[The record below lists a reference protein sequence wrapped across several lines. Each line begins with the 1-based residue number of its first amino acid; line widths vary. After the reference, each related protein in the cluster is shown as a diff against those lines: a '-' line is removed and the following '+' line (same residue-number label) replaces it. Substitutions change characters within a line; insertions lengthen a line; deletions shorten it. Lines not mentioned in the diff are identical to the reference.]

1 MKTVLL
7 ATDLTASSTRSL
19 DWARLLAR
27 QYGASLA
34 LVHIH
39 LLPTPPISGA
49 PLGVVDTV
57 STVEMAADLEAISRE
72 GLDTLANQLRSEG
85 FSVQSDWRVGPIGDE
100 IVAAAGQLNA
110 DLIVTGRSDMNSFFD
125 RLMGT
130 SATSVVSGASCPVL
144 VVPTSADSAPAQL
157 KTIAF
162 ASQLE
167 ANDTDSFRAALAL
180 AQEFGASLQLLTVD
194 ADNQPNLYNDRDALA
209 ELNEVANG
217 APYSSHKIKASTV
230 TDGLNEYLDQHPTDL
245 LVMTSRERG
254 FLDGLLNPSQTGKMI
269 TKSTVPVLVYHV

>member
-1 MKTVLL
+1 MKTILL
-7 ATDLTASSTRSL
+7 ATDLSASSTRSL

-39 LLPTPPISGA
+39 LLPTPPINGA
-49 PLGVVDTV
+49 PLGVVDTA
-57 STVEMAADLEAISRE
+57 STVELAADLETISRE
-72 GLDTLANQLRSEG
+72 GLDTLVGQLRSEG
-85 FSVQSDWRVGPIGDE
+85 FSVESDWRVGPIGDE
-100 IVAAAGQLNA
+100 IVAAAAQFNA
-110 DLIVTGRSDMNSFFD
+110 DLIITGRSAMNSFFD

-144 VVPTSADSAPAQL
+144 VVPTSADSVPVQL

-167 ANDTDSFRAALAL
+167 ANDTDSFRSALEL
-180 AQEFGASLQLLTVD
+180 AQEFGASLHLLTVD

-209 ELNEVANG
+209 ELNTVANG
-217 APYSSHKIKASTV
+217 APYFSHKIKAGTV
-230 TDGLNEYLDQHPTDL
+230 TDGLNEYLDQHPADL